1 MKQTPFQYLKSN
13 IWRVN
18 FDCDK
23 KYQSIYKETFGKAL
37 DEMDKYFIQHKLYD
51 AIDFM
56 PVVENVTKKK
66 IFRFIVE
73 EEFGFKASAYF
84 HPTWNY
90 ENQYISF
97 LPKNLTKDDFMTHE
111 FIHYLALGKE
121 FISFQENGDMYEV
134 QRVDNN
140 SILTSSG
147 TIRKRNSKYD
157 ISPLVGGRQQRHN
170 DFIHEG
176 LTDLLTRKIY
186 PNHTS
191 VYDLYVKMMDYCNE
205 LTGQKISF
213 FDFFRGHLPNY
224 VKFIGSKEFDKFD
237 KITTEF
243 EKKYKKNDYILDAQT
258 TKLYLE
264 AEKVLAEG
272 RLMTLANQKG
282 CPAEELVRV
291 VNTIL
296 EKSPAKV
303 VYSQFDPYQ
312 EYEFLIQQVAR
323 IYAQNNNIKDKN
335 QFVDYLLNIAKNRKI
350 ENENVI
356 GLHSGDCQIELSK
369 DKILCTFGDLSYDLK
384 SANSV
389 AVRSLENS
397 SEKMRI
403 LGLNDGI
410 KQIELT
416 DKQTQETTVINVRV
430 DKNNPQIF
438 EVFDKDMNLIK
449 QFSPEVFAKHKAR
462 QEVLY
467 KQQLNMLD
475 NFNHID
481 QIKEMIVDH
490 SSKTQSVYE
499 VVKLQ
504 SKDGQEYFVANTRG
518 ASYFYQVT
526 EQGVEEVPVRE
537 TKTLEEGKEI
547 ENLAYTV
554 PEKSLALELYQSANQ
569 KTDEP
574 TPCYIL
580 EDGTRFVRYYEN
592 DHEVFGELVDAMG
605 KDHLIATSS
614 DTIYNRNNPEIKQLF
629 ERLGGQ
635 RLGVANPQVQIKDNE
650 RGLKKINYGN

>member
-37 DEMDKYFIQHKLYD
+37 DEMDKYFIEHKLYD

-56 PVVENVTKKK
+56 PVVENVMKKK

-121 FISFQENGDMYEV
+121 FISFQENGDIYEV

-147 TIRKRNSKYD
+147 KIRKRNSKYD

-170 DFIHEG
+170 YFIHEG

-191 VYDLYVKMMDYCNE
+191 GYDLYVKMMDYCND

-213 FDFFRGHLPNY
+213 FDFFRGHLPSY

-243 EKKYKKNDYILDAQT
+243 EKNYKKNDFILDTQT

-296 EKSPAKV
+296 KKSPTKV

-323 IYAQNNNIKDKN
+323 IYAQNNNIKNKN

-350 ENENVI
+350 ENENIVKLELGNEKIGFEITENGFSVI
-356 GLHSGDCQIELSK
+356 VGGSQKFQSK
-369 DKILCTFGDLSYDLK
+369 LFHQNPNCRSYYR
-384 SANSV
+384 SANCNITQSMNP
-389 AVRSLENS
+389 EGTQ
-397 SEKMRI
+397 KF
-403 LGLNDGI
+403 
-410 KQIELT
+410 ELT
-416 DKQTQETTVINVRV
+416 NKQTQETTIINIKI
-430 DKNNPQIF
+430 DEKNPQIF
-438 EVFDKDMNLIK
+438 EVLDKDMNLIK

-462 QEVLY
+462 QEELY
-467 KQQLNMLD
+467 KQKLNMLE
-475 NFNHID
+475 NFKHLD
-481 QIKEMIVDH
+481 QIKEMIVEH
-490 SSKTQSVYE
+490 STKTQSVYE

-518 ASYFYQVT
+518 NSYFYKIT
-526 EQGVEEVPVRE
+526 EQGLESVPVQE
-537 TKTLEEGKEI
+537 MQTLEEGKEI
-547 ENLAYTV
+547 ENLAYTA
-554 PEKSLALELYQSANQ
+554 PEKSLALGLYQSTNQ

-580 EDGTRFVRYYEN
+580 ENGTRFVRYYEN
-592 DHEVFGELVDAMG
+592 DHQVLGELVDAMG

-629 ERLGGQ
+629 ERLGEQ
-635 RLGVANPQVQIKDNE
+635 KLNVANPQVQIKDNE
-650 RGLKKINYGN
+650 RGIEK